1 MRKYHL
7 LPKIRRKRFVHCGE
21 KTRTYVNLLNRNF
34 HADRHNQK
42 WVTDISYIPT
52 KQGTLFLSI
61 IRDLFDLSIV
71 AYKTSIRQS
80 IKLVLDT
87 VRLALKKEEV
97 TAELQ
102 LHSDQGFQYASQS
115 YFALTTQYGITP
127 SMSRRANPY
136 DNAMAENFFSILK
149 FECIR
154 LYKPETI
161 LQAQT
166 LIDSYIAFYNHERI
180 QLNSKLSPI
189 EKRRLFA

>member
-1 MRKYHL
+1 M
-7 LPKIRRKRFVHCGE
+7 
-21 KTRTYVNLLNRNF
+21 NRNF
-34 HADRHNQK
+34 YADRPNQK
-42 WVTDISYIPT
+42 WVTGISYIPT
-52 KQGTLFLSI
+52 KQGTLYLSV

-71 AYKTSIRQS
+71 AYKTSTRQS

-87 VRLALKKEEV
+87 IRTAIEKEEV

-149 FECIR
+149 SECIR
-154 LYKPETI
+154 LFKPETI
-161 LQAQT
+161 HEAQA
-166 LIDSYIAFYNHERI
+166 LIEGYIAFYNNDRL
-180 QLNSKLSPI
+180 QLNSKLSPFQ
-189 EKRRLFA
+189 KRRLFA